1 MTTLRLGLTVAILAS
16 SLALGAAGAVG
27 VASCTQGTTPDCADG
42 ACGPG
47 PVEAGPGDAVAA
59 DDAG

>member
-1 MTTLRLGLTVAILAS
+1 MTTLRLGITAAILLATVAAS
-16 SLALGAAGAVG
+16 AVG
-27 VASCTQGTTPDCADG
+27 MVACTQGTTPDCADA

-47 PVEAGPGDAVAA
+47 PVEAGPADAVAA

>member
-1 MTTLRLGLTVAILAS
+1 MTTLRLGLTAAILIAS
-16 SLALGAAGAVG
+16 FAAGAVG
-27 VASCTQGTTPDCADG
+27 VAACTQGTTPDCADG

-59 DDAG
+59 DDGG